1 MNVCDKCKQKVEFIE
16 EDYGS
21 VILSFCPVC
30 YAYIRTDCKHYKTS
44 LVKYSNNGGWAIRR
58 MCSLCYKMIGD
69 FIAQE
74 DCEDIDKLHV
84 IIKEKHDR
92 FHSDNWEKLAKR
104 LEWLTRLHEE
114 YHKSN
119 WFSEHNDY
127 LKSETWQ
134 EKREEVLRRDKYLCQ
149 ACLKR
154 KATEIHHLSYDHW
167 KNEPLYEL
175 ISVCH
180 ECHQAITEIDRKNQK
195 IA

>member
-1 MNVCDKCKQKVEFIE
+1 MKVCDKCKQESEFIE
-16 EDYGS
+16 ENYGS
-21 VILSFCPVC
+21 EILVFCPIC
-30 YAYIRTDCKHYKTS
+30 HAYERLDCMHERFS
-44 LVKYSNNGGWAIRR
+44 LVKYFNNGGWAIRK
-58 MCSLCYKMIGD
+58 MCSACYKMFGN
-69 FIAQE
+69 FIAQKN
-74 DCEDIDKLHV
+74 CGDIEKLQT

-104 LEWLTRLHEE
+104 IEWLTQLHED

-127 LKSETWQ
+127 LKSTTWQ
-134 EKREEVLRRDKYLCQ
+134 EKREEVLRRDGYLCQ

-154 KATEIHHLSYDHW
+154 KATEVHHLTYDHY

-180 ECHQAITEIDRKNQK
+180 SCHQAITEIDRKNQK